1 MTTTIQPII
10 WSPPFAV
17 ACDNMLCLCP
27 RYTIVDGVRIF
38 LSLLLM
44 DWNLLLYTAPLW
56 IFAWLFRQ
64 RLGLAKQQSL
74 PPGPPADP
82 IIGHIRILP
91 PVGQPEVFH
100 EWAKTYGDVM
110 YLEVLGRKMIILDSV
125 EAANDLLDK
134 RSANY
139 SCRPEC
145 VVFRLMG
152 WGRNLSLMPYGKLFH
167 RHRKLFQTHFGRKE
181 CREYLPM
188 QHQQAAILV
197 KELMEKPDDYDTIVG
212 RFSAVVIMKI
222 AYGYHISG
230 EDDPLMKLTVEMT
243 EIMNNSGPPVS
254 TPVEFFPWLSEFPS
268 WFPGAYY
275 AGYARKGRPTIK
287 RLIDYP
293 FDIVRKQ
300 MSEGTATPSFLAS
313 YLNDL
318 DSVEDE
324 EDYLKDLKDAAAQI
338 YTAGADTSWTTLL
351 VFLVAMVLHPEVQE
365 KAQAQIDAVVGPDRL
380 PTFEDRESLPYIDHI
395 LQETMRWN
403 PVIPM
408 GFPHRSVE
416 DDVYRGMFIP
426 KGSVVFAN
434 VRGMGRD
441 ENIYHQ
447 ATVFNPDRYLP
458 KPQGKEEPYLTM
470 FGFGRRICPGRF
482 LAENGM
488 WIAIA
493 FILATCRIAKA
504 KGEDGEEITPA
515 VEFSNALVNHLKP
528 IRFSLVPRTTKA
540 AALVGQHSNPEV

>member
-1 MTTTIQPII
+1 
-10 WSPPFAV
+10 
-17 ACDNMLCLCP
+17 
-27 RYTIVDGVRIF
+27 
-38 LSLLLM
+38 M
-44 DWNLLLYTAPLW
+44 DWNLLLYTGPLW
-56 IFAWLFRQ
+56 IFVWLIRW
-64 RLGLAKQQSL
+64 RLELARQQSL

-110 YLEVLGRKMIILDSV
+110 YLEVLGRKMIILDSA

-139 SCRPEC
+139 SCRPNC
-145 VVFRLMG
+145 VIFRLMY
-152 WGRNLSLMPYGKLFH
+152 WGRILSLMPYGKLFH
-167 RHRKLFQTHFGRKE
+167 RHRKLFQTHFGRQE
-181 CREYLPM
+181 CRD
-188 QHQQAAILV
+188 
-197 KELMEKPDDYDTIVG
+197 LMTDAIVG
-212 RFSAVVIMKI
+212 RFSSVVIMKI

-230 EDDPLMKLTVEMT
+230 EDDPLMKLIAEMI
-243 EIMNNSGPPVS
+243 EVMNNSGPPAS
-254 TPVEFFPWLSEFPS
+254 TPPEFFPWLSKFPS

-275 AGYARKGRPTIK
+275 VEYARKARATIEK
-287 RLIDYP
+287 SADYP
-293 FDIVRKQ
+293 
-300 MSEGTATPSFLAS
+300 S

-318 DSVEDE
+318 DSVDDE
-324 EDYLKDLKDAAAQI
+324 EDYLKDLKGAAAQI
-338 YTAGADTSWTTLL
+338 YTAGADTTWATLL

-365 KAQAQIDAVVGPDRL
+365 KAQAQIDAVVGSERL
-380 PTFEDRESLPYIDHI
+380 PTIEDRESLPYIDHI

-403 PVIPM
+403 PVVPM

-434 VRGMGRD
+434 VRGMGLD

-458 KPQGKEEPYLTM
+458 KPQGKEEPYLTA
-470 FGFGRRICPGRF
+470 FGFGRRICPGLF

-488 WIAIA
+488 W
-493 FILATCRIAKA
+493 IAKA
-504 KGEDGEEITPA
+504 KGEDGEEIIPA
-515 VEFSNALVNHLKP
+515 VEFSNGIVN
-528 IRFSLVPRTTKA
+528 LVPRTTKA
-540 AALVGQHSNPEV
+540 AALVSQHSSPEAQDSWGKY